1 MDCDELES
9 CTSPSWEAHYRQQ
22 RKSTICGNLWYSSWD
37 GGERPGGRRNW
48 GGGELWTLVTR
59 GSRCGAGAPW
69 GSPQA
74 SALEVGDRG
83 RGEGARRARRG
94 AGDGAEGVEACRQGR
109 EIGEGPSAMG
119 EGRRGPVGRAEIFQE
134 AATPWEAGAAGGR
147 RRALAWGGGAQR
159 PEEVVVAGGQGRL
172 AGGSPPGRGGGRMW
186 QKWETSQ
193 IVHQRVLWVVGARFA
208 SCISSSTSQH
218 FFSGYGCGDGRT
230 GGRSG
235 ALWRPRFRRPRGG
248 ECASSFIAASF
259 FIGAETESQG
269 ASRMMMSPPHLSKG

>member
-1 MDCDELES
+1 VHIPGNINHTPCIRQETGTMDCDELES

-134 AATPWEAGAAGGR
+134 AATPWEAGAAGG
-147 RRALAWGGGAQR
+147 
-159 PEEVVVAGGQGRL
+159 GRQE
-172 AGGSPPGRGGGRMW
+172 ASVGVGRW
-186 QKWETSQ
+186 
-193 IVHQRVLWVVGARFA
+193 
-208 SCISSSTSQH
+208 
-218 FFSGYGCGDGRT
+218 
-230 GGRSG
+230 RS
-235 ALWRPRFRRPRGG
+235 
-248 ECASSFIAASF
+248 AA
-259 FIGAETESQG
+259 
-269 ASRMMMSPPHLSKG
+269 